1 MIGNCYLLDLK
12 MKMNMLYYVIQ
23 SDGCMYNNP
32 PCTELDFFLLGGCS
46 GSFNTPCNECTV
58 FLSAALPDDFE
69 NATL

>member
-1 MIGNCYLLDLK
+1 
-12 MKMNMLYYVIQ
+12 MLYVIQ

-32 PCTELDFFLLGGCS
+32 PCTELDFFFLLGGSS
-46 GSFNTPCNECTV
+46 GSFNTPCNECAG